1 MGIDISMTVGVGV
14 HVTAEQIKQWETLAE
29 VEDTYEEFDAFV
41 REYPGLTFDWVGNAW
56 LGYEHGMVVWVD
68 RTAQT
73 WDMGREV
80 EVGVYEPSANPITLA
95 ERISLLNFA
104 EDFGISPAPI
114 KPYVAVSVS

>member
-1 MGIDISMTVGVGV
+1 MGIDINMTVGVGV
-14 HVTAEQIKQWETLAE
+14 HVPQKDVDAWVEGNE
-29 VEDTYEEFDAFV
+29 VEDPYEEFDAFV

-73 WDMGREV
+73 WDMGREA
-80 EVGVYEPSANPITLA
+80 EAGVYEPSANPITLT
-95 ERISLLNFA
+95 ERQSLNRFA
-104 EDFGISPAPI
+104 EDFGIAPVQI